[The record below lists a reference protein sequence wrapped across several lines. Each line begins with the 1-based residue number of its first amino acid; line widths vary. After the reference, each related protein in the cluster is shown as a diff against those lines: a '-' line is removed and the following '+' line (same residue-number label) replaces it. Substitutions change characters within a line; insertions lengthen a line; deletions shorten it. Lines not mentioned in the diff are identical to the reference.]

1 VIDLADRP
9 DVSPELRLVPH
20 AFREAFGRSAEGVWY
35 APGVVPLLPGT
46 WVCARWGAIVAGDR
60 RTDGVLEIAS
70 INKPAEPV
78 RTPARG
84 FTGVNLPRWAR
95 PLGRLVELLEPGG
108 VTLLCSVDLP
118 AGSGLSS
125 RNALVCA
132 AALALRDLCQPDM
145 PVDYLLDVL
154 SRCTPHAV
162 AAFEGFTSGVDLSD
176 TGVLVVDT
184 RVRRDRPVTVVDF
197 PTSDCRSGEQLGR
210 CLKTHHRAQHP
221 DEEQDLAV
229 GAALHAGAYGASML
243 VDEPGRPVV
252 AVAEPRG
259 LSAVRSRVSETFRE
273 TGLRGPRYLTVRPTA
288 GAVRITA

>member
-60 RTDGVLEIAS
+60 RTDGLLEIVS

-78 RTPARG
+78 RTPINR
-84 FTGVNLPRWAR
+84 FTSVNLPVWAR
-95 PLGRLVELLEPGG
+95 PLQRLVPLLEPGG

-132 AALALRDLCQPDM
+132 AALALRDLCRPDM

-154 SRCTPHAV
+154 SQCTPHAV
-162 AAFEGFTSGVDLSD
+162 AAFEGFTSGVDLGD

-184 RVRRDRPVTVVDF
+184 RVRRDTPVTVVDF
-197 PTSDCRSGEQLGR
+197 PTPDCRSGEQLGT
-210 CLKTHHRAQHP
+210 CLNTHHRAQHP

-229 GAALHAGAYGASML
+229 GAAVHAGAYGASML

-259 LSAVRSRVSETFRE
+259 LSAVRSRVSETFRGA
-273 TGLRGPRYLTVRPTA
+273 GLRGPRYLTVRPTA